1 MNTMN
6 VMNLMGAKT
15 VAPAV
20 VESAVASE
28 LKSLNDRQFLD
39 FDVSRVQVLTLDQ
52 LERTEKE
59 NDSYGNPLKG
69 IYHFD
74 LINKVQ
80 EMCSAHGYETEIYD
94 LFAANNKDRN
104 TPGVSRLPMKEA
116 QFGERAIEAHIL
128 RRVFCNIRLKDF
140 DAGAGDNAITT
151 NMAISFQQRGIQVA
165 IGRNVC
171 ICHNQCLLSPEHYA
185 ATYSD
190 GNKRRS
196 MDVNG
201 ILAQANDW
209 LDNLRGIV
217 ADNDE
222 KIAQMKMREIEAREM
237 FTFIG
242 MLTALR
248 VSAETK
254 YKEIRN
260 SQIIPLNQ
268 AQIGK
273 LTEKMMI
280 AYTIKG
286 CVTAW
291 DLYNAATDMYKSTT
305 LDQPMILS
313 QNLAMSNFIET
324 NIL

>member
-1 MNTMN
+1 MN
-6 VMNLMGAKT
+6 VMMGARRTAPTVVET
-15 VAPAV
+15 VATP
-20 VESAVASE
+20 E

-39 FDVSRVQVLTLDQ
+39 FDTSRVQMLTLDQ

-59 NDSYGNPLKG
+59 NDTYGNPLKG

-74 LINKVQ
+74 LINRVQ
-80 EMCSAHGYETEIYD
+80 EMCSAHGYDAEVYD

-116 QFGERAIEAHIL
+116 QYGERAIEAHIL

-140 DAGAGDNAITT
+140 DAGAGDDAITT

-165 IGRNVC
+165 IGRNVM

-190 GNKRRS
+190 GNKQRS
-196 MDVNG
+196 TDING
-201 ILAQANDW
+201 ILAQANEW

-222 KIAQMKMREIEAREM
+222 KIEQMKAREIEAREM
-237 FTFIG
+237 FTLIG

-248 VSAETK
+248 VASETK
-254 YKEIRN
+254 YKEIR
-260 SQIIPLNQ
+260 SPQIIPLNQ

-273 LTEKMMI
+273 LTEKMMLR
-280 AYTIKG
+280 YQLSGK
-286 CVTAW
+286 VTAW
-291 DLYNAATDMYKSTT
+291 DLYNGATDMYKSTT

-324 NIL
+324 NVL